1 MVHWLRLEGEV
12 EVEVLHDVVVLP
24 GVSRPMFLRLVSDE
38 IRCSVSLENDLAAPA
53 PR

>member
-12 EVEVLHDVVVLP
+12 EVVHDVAVLP
-24 GVSRPMFLRLVSDE
+24 RVSRPIFLGLVSDE
-38 IRCSVSLENDLAAPA
+38 IRRSVSLENDLAAPA